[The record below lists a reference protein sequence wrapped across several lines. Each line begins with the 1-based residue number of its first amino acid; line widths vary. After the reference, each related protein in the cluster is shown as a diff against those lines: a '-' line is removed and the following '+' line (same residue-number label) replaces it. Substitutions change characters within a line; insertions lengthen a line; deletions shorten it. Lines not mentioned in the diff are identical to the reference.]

1 MPSGNLGTIVSAEEH
16 RAVYEK
22 HSSYLH
28 LGVMEKFACIKDI
41 KDIKEV
47 NKICK
52 KMPKEEK
59 KRLKRERRTYKNRYV
74 LMLLTYNLWSVSF
87 DNNESLQL
95 HAL

>member
-28 LGVMEKFACIKDI
+28 LGVMEKLEIIASWKS
-41 KDIKEV
+41 KEV
-47 NKICK
+47 NKVCK
-52 KMPKEEK
+52 MINMTKKEEK
-59 KRLKRERRTYKNRYV
+59 RLKMERRKHKNRYV
-74 LMLLTYNLWSVSF
+74 ILFYNLWLVSF
-87 DNNESLQL
+87 DNIDSLQL